1 MKHIK
6 KIIVPVLF
14 VLVTFISF
22 AQESMPPPP
31 SSNPNGGPA
40 PPPSPPGLPIDAG
53 LIILM
58 VVAVIYGVYMVLKLN
73 KAKTS

>member
-22 AQESMPPPP
+22 AQNIAP
-31 SSNPNGGPA
+31 PA
-40 PPPSPPGLPIDAG
+40 PDQPQSLGPGTGPPGLPIDSG
-53 LIILM
+53 LILLL
-58 VVAVIYGVYMVLKLN
+58 VVAVIYGVYKVVKF
-73 KAKTS
+73 KKTQ

>member
-6 KIIVPVLF
+6 KIIAPVLF
-14 VLVTFISF
+14 VLVTFKSF
-22 AQESMPPPP
+22 AQEPPPP
-31 SSNPNGGPA
+31 G
-40 PPPSPPGLPIDAG
+40 PPPPVGLPIDSG

-58 VVAVIYGVYMVLKLN
+58 VVAVIYGVYIVLKLN

>member
-22 AQESMPPPP
+22 AQNIAPPAP
-31 SSNPNGGPA
+31 SGGPV
-40 PPPSPPGLPIDAG
+40 PPGLPIDSG
-53 LIILM
+53 LILLL
-58 VVAVIYGVYMVLKLN
+58 VVAVIYGVYKVVKF
-73 KAKTS
+73 KKTQ

>member
-22 AQESMPPPP
+22 AQDLMPPPP

-40 PPPSPPGLPIDAG
+40 PPPPAPGLPIDAG
-53 LIILM
+53 LIIFM
-58 VVAVIYGVYMVLKLN
+58 VVAIIYGVYKIVKFN